1 MKKLIGALGSLFLL
15 LSACMQEPSTGLS
28 QSRTY
33 RQSFEPNQFW
43 INMNTTKAVPDAHSG
58 SYAALLDSSV
68 EYGPGLEERLGDLA
82 TTAPKEVTIKAWL
95 KLKTP
100 PQKLTLVVAVD
111 DVPNQESRFWSGTPI
126 NKIMQQP
133 DVWKELSITIPLKGS
148 FNSNDHL
155 KVYFW
160 NQAREK
166 VLIDDFSVSL
176 K

>member
-1 MKKLIGALGSLFLL
+1 MKKRIGVLGSLAILWGC
-15 LSACMQEPSTGLS
+15 AQEPSTGLP
-28 QSRTY
+28 QTRTY
-33 RQSFEPNQFW
+33 RQSFEPDQFW
-43 INMNTTKAVPDAHSG
+43 INMKTAKAVPGAHSG
-58 SYAALLDSSV
+58 SWAASLDSSV
-68 EYGPGLEERLGDLA
+68 EYGPGLEERLADLA
-82 TTAPKEVTIKAWL
+82 TTAPKEVTVKAWL

-126 NKIMQQP
+126 NKIIQETE
-133 DVWKELSITIPLKGS
+133 VWKELSITIPLKGS
-148 FNSNDHL
+148 FNANDHL

-160 NQAREK
+160 NEAREK